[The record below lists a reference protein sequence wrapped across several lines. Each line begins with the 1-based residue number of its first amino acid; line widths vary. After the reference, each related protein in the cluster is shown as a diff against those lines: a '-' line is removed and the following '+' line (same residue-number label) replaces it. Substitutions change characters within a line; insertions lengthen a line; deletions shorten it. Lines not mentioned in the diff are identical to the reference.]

1 MPAPKYQEA
10 VPTADAE
17 RVLWQDLMTG
27 ILMVNFL
34 RWVSVQQARPQ
45 TFAIFALWIRQNS
58 LSGTNN
64 LQLGLSSVSGPP
76 VATTGDVPTQ
86 RWRDDVQCG
95 IDYPL
100 SDGSAAE
107 CNPHG
112 ENPCCGGMRFCGNTR
127 HFCDCYFC
135 TNYTRIYDELRE
147 TGGKQRWRYDRK
159 CSVDYLLPDG
169 TPPECNPDGEY
180 PCCDGVECGNTAEHC
195 ICSDCVD
202 YREVKQLRQFKE
214 SCGIIKT
221 GTGFLKTARFY
232 EKTNF
237 VEYKCTY
244 TEVYYRPNYNNS
256 RLNNFTEVCANDTL
270 LYQACGFY
278 TKITN
283 SEVLCGGYACE
294 QKGEESKFIECT
306 GDNCKAENRNCSAT
320 DITSGDN
327 TNTLC
332 NDQCDFT
339 HCKDESFCNGH
350 QYGVSC
356 AWWEGDY
363 VPVDR
368 VCDGYEDCYDVADQ
382 LNCTVTN
389 STVHT
394 CPHYWRKIVFGRETT
409 VPILN
414 YTRCSAFDIKKVGYP
429 YCLNYLDQTNC
440 SDPERVG
447 GRCRVNGYWS
457 TVSKYV
463 VCYKYD
469 QKKRRSVKICDDNS
483 QNNCISPSN
492 SSCEIHKHRMC
503 DGVED
508 CFDGSD
514 EKHDM
519 CQVSTEE
526 YGLTCTRRF
535 QIQLGKYKI
544 PLSWILDDEIDCIEG
559 EDENNISNICRGE
572 ANKADDLNEHCQN
585 VYKCPGAGKS
595 LVQYDVFCN
604 GVESC
609 GHGGGENRVCRV
621 ARDFPSINTT
631 ASIITD
637 TIRNVCNETLGNCKI
652 REFKRPWGEVF
663 GEPKIELYAHTSKVN
678 CSKQF
683 GEYYLY
689 LSCMDVCEE
698 ANAICPLAE
707 EKRRLEYN
715 SCRGQFSDKAYT
727 LGNNS
732 FLTFV
737 IKSENGH
744 YHQNFFRCNNSR
756 CVKYNQVCDLVDD
769 CGDMSDELGCV
780 NHMICED
787 TLTLTKHQFIS
798 LSQKCDGIYDC
809 FDLSDEC
816 NDSCGRAILGNWV
829 LRGVCWLMGIFA
841 LSFNMYTLIG
851 GLSSLKNSQTS
862 SMIISKVLISL
873 IGSGD
878 LLIGL
883 YLVILS
889 VYDSIIYRRN
899 YCRNQPEWLTGTAC
913 LVLGVISTVGSQ
925 VSVFSMTVFS
935 SIRLYGV
942 RSMKIPGPLDKKALC
957 KVTSLALTI
966 IAASLTVALTPL
978 LPFLE
983 DYFVQGMYYSPS
995 HKLFIGFPNRE
1006 RHMDVLDSYYGNTT
1020 NKTLSW
1026 KEIGEKVDGM
1036 FSLERGSLTKTP
1048 VHFYGNDGVCLFKY
1062 FVRTDDARRSRQS
1075 FDTGVMVND
1084 PVVWMMLMV
1093 NLGCFLIIAGCYI
1106 GIIKNTRLTSQTLG
1120 LRDNRNRVN
1129 QKRSMER
1136 RVMIIVL
1143 TDFLCW
1149 VPFIIISGLHND
1161 GRIDSSTW
1169 YVSFAMIVLPLNS
1182 VINPI
1187 IYDRKLQEF
1196 ILSKLTK
1203 VKGYISFRVSLIVG
1217 MTVGLL
1223 RRRNEDDEPEIIR
1236 LRELANIRDNNE
1248 IANDDA

>member
-1 MPAPKYQEA
+1 M
-10 VPTADAE
+10 
-17 RVLWQDLMTG
+17 W
-27 ILMVNFL
+27 I
-34 RWVSVQQARPQ
+34 QQI
-45 TFAIFALWIRQNS
+45 T
-58 LSGTNN
+58 LSGANN
-64 LQLGLSSVSGPP
+64 
-76 VATTGDVPTQ
+76 TGNVPTQ
-86 RWRDDVQCG
+86 RWRDDGKYCG
-95 IDYPL
+95 AGYPL
-100 SDGSAAE
+100 SDGFPAE

-112 ENPCCGGMRFCGNTR
+112 ENPCCSRLGFCGNTTK
-127 HFCDCYFC
+127 HCNCKYC
-135 TNYTRIYDELRE
+135 TNYNRVYSEWGE
-147 TGGKQRWRYDRK
+147 SGGKQKWRYDKK
-159 CSVDYLLPDG
+159 CHSAEYPLPDG
-169 TPPECNPDGEY
+169 TPPECNPDGIN
-180 PCCDGVECGNTAEHC
+180 PCCDGNGCGNTAGHC
-195 ICSDCVD
+195 ICPNCVD

-214 SCGIIKT
+214 RCGIIKT
-221 GTGFLKTARFY
+221 GTGFLKSACLRSDDGI
-232 EKTNF
+232 NF

-244 TEVYYRPNYNNS
+244 SDVYYRPNYNNS
-256 RLNNFTEVCANDTL
+256 RLNNFTKVCTNDTY

-283 SEVLCGGYACE
+283 SEVLCGGYICG
-294 QKGEESKFIECT
+294 QKGEESKFIECS
-306 GDNCKAENRNCSAT
+306 GDDCKAENRNCSA
-320 DITSGDN
+320 ISMISRDN
-327 TNTLC
+327 TDTLC
-332 NDQCDFT
+332 NDQCDLK
-339 HCKDESFCNGH
+339 HCKDESFCNGY
-350 QYGVSC
+350 QYGVKC
-356 AWWEGDY
+356 AWWDGDY

-382 LNCTVTN
+382 NNCTVTN
-389 STVHT
+389 STVYT
-394 CPHYWRKIVFGRETT
+394 CIHYWRKVQFGRSIV
-409 VPILN
+409 VPIHMN
-414 YTRCSAFDIKKVGYP
+414 YTRCSVFDIVKVDYP

-447 GRCRVNGYWS
+447 GHCRVNGYWS

-463 VCYKYD
+463 MCYKYD
-469 QKKRRSVKICDDNS
+469 QKTQSSVKICDDDS

-492 SSCEIHKHRMC
+492 SSCEVHKHKMC

-526 YGLTCTRRF
+526 YGFTCTRRF
-535 QIQLGKYKI
+535 QIKLGKYKI
-544 PLSWILDDEIDCIEG
+544 PLSWILDDDIDCIEG
-559 EDENNISNICRGE
+559 EDESNITKICRGGP
-572 ANKADDLNEHCQN
+572 NKADDLNKHCQN
-585 VYKCPGAGKS
+585 VYKCPGGGKS
-595 LVQYDVFCN
+595 LVQYDVLCN

-621 ARDFPSINTT
+621 ARDFPSINTS

-652 REFKRPWGEVF
+652 REFKRPWGEVI
-663 GEPKIELYAHTSKVN
+663 GEPKIELHAPTSKVN

-689 LSCMDVCEE
+689 LSCMNICEE
-698 ANAICPLAE
+698 ANAICPLAD

-715 SCRGQFSDKAYT
+715 SCYGQFSDRAYT

-737 IKSENGH
+737 VKSENGH

-756 CVKYNQVCDLVDD
+756 CIEYNQVCDLVDD

-787 TLTLTKHQFIS
+787 TLNSTKHQFIS

-829 LRGVCWLMGIFA
+829 LKALCWLMGIVA
-841 LSFNMYTLIG
+841 VSFNMYTFIR
-851 GLSSLKNSQTS
+851 GLSSLKSCETS

-935 SIRLYGV
+935 SIRLYGIK
-942 RSMKIPGPLDKKALC
+942 SMRIPGPLDKKALC
-957 KVTSLALTI
+957 KITSLALTI
-966 IAASLTVALTPL
+966 IAASLTVALIPL

-983 DYFVQGMYYSPS
+983 DYFVQGMYYDPS

-1006 RHMDVLDSYYGNTT
+1006 RHMDVLESHYGNTT

-1036 FSLERGSLTKTP
+1036 FSLERESLTKTP

-1075 FDTGVMVND
+1075 FDTGVMAND
-1084 PVVWMMLMV
+1084 PVVWMMLMI
-1093 NLGCFLIIAGCYI
+1093 NLGCFLIMAGCYI
-1106 GIIKNTRLTSQTLG
+1106 GIIKNTRLSSQTSG
-1120 LRDNRNRVN
+1120 LRDNRDRVN
-1129 QKRSMER
+1129 QNRSMER

-1161 GRIDSSTW
+1161 SRIDSSTW
-1169 YVSFAMIVLPLNS
+1169 YVSFAMTVLPLNS

-1196 ILSKLTK
+1196 ILSKLMK
-1203 VKGYISFRVSLIVG
+1203 VKGYIAFGVSLIVG
-1217 MTVGLL
+1217 MTIRLL
-1223 RRRNEDDEPEIIR
+1223 RRRNEDHEPEIIR
-1236 LRELANIRDNNE
+1236 LRELVNIRDNNE
-1248 IANDDA
+1248 IGNDDV